1 MPETPMHRGPLAR
14 FFRDRLG
21 FEFVS
26 RIYLY
31 SVLIGLVSGLG
42 AVIFTYGLELT
53 RFLLVEKLAG
63 FRPIR
68 SSGAIRFDFSFFGAP
83 SGEEYLWLLLLLPGL
98 GGLIGGWL
106 THRFAPEAQGAGTD
120 AMIDAFHNQ
129 RGQIRPIVAPVKA
142 LATIITLSS
151 GGAAGQQGPLVQ
163 IGAGLGSWIGTRLK
177 LSAAQRRIL
186 LLAGTAGGLGAI
198 FRAPLGAAIA
208 SVEVLYREDF
218 ESDALIP
225 CVISSFVAYSLYM
238 AVFGFAHIFTLP
250 DLLFTDVRELI
261 FYLILGFLCALVGIF
276 YVKSLRFARRVF
288 DRVPLPRYWV
298 VCCGGLLVG
307 VLAFVDPR
315 VLGAGFG
322 VIQQALDGALGLRAL
337 LILALLKVLASSCTV
352 SSGGA
357 GGVFGPSL
365 FIGGML
371 GGAVGLLGQQYFPDI
386 AHQPAAYI
394 VVGMASFF
402 GAVANTPL
410 AALILVIE
418 MSGSYHLLP
427 PLMLVSALALIF
439 ARNFSVYENQVQNK
453 FHSPAHVKDL
463 TVNVLQNLRVREVFP
478 MLQNTTEAVVS
489 NELAYFSLN
498 ALSKKLGHLHFVVV
512 NADNQ
517 LRGMISLDDLDVP
530 EDEFLRN
537 LILIEDMVVDNVS
550 PLDPEDN
557 LHEALQRLLDSG
569 YDKLPVVETAADGEE
584 SFRGYIMY
592 LDLMRVYNEEVAKFE
607 GKE

>member
-1 MPETPMHRGPLAR
+1 MPEAPMYRGRLAR
-14 FFRDRLG
+14 FFRDWLG

-31 SVLIGLVSGLG
+31 SSLIGLISGLC
-42 AVIFTYGLELT
+42 AIIFTYSLELAH
-53 RFLLVEKLAG
+53 FLLVEKLAG

-68 SSGAIRFDFSFFGAP
+68 YSGTIHFDFSFLGAS
-83 SGEEYLWLLLLLPGL
+83 SGEEHLWLLLLLPAL
-98 GGLIGGWL
+98 GGLISGWL

-120 AMIDAFHNQ
+120 AIIDAFHNQ
-129 RGQIRPIVAPVKA
+129 RGQIRPIVAPIKA

-151 GGAAGQQGPLVQ
+151 GGAAGQQGPLMQ
-163 IGAGLGSWIGTRLK
+163 IGASLGSWIGARLK

-198 FRAPLGAAIA
+198 FRAPLGAAIT

-238 AVFGFAHIFTLP
+238 AVFGFSYIFTLP
-250 DLLFTDVRELI
+250 DLLFANVRELI
-261 FYLILGFLCALVGIF
+261 FYLILGFLCALVGII
-276 YVKSLRFARRVF
+276 YVKSLHFARRLF
-288 DRVPLPRYWV
+288 NRLPLPNYWV

-307 VLAFVDPR
+307 GLAFVDPR

-322 VIQQALDGALGLRAL
+322 VIQQALDGELDLRAL
-337 LILALLKVLASSCTV
+337 LILALLKIIASSCTV

-371 GGAVGLLGQQYFPDI
+371 GGAIGIVGQQYFPDI
-386 AHQPAAYI
+386 VHQPAAFI

-410 AALILVIE
+410 AALIIVIE
-418 MSGSYHLLP
+418 MSGSYYLLP
-427 PLMLVSALALIF
+427 PLMLVSTLALIF
-439 ARNFSVYENQVQNK
+439 ARNFSIYQNQVQNK
-453 FHSPAHVKDL
+453 FHSPAHVKYL
-463 TVNVLQNLRVREVFP
+463 TVNVLQNLRVREVLP
-478 MLQNTTEAVVS
+478 MLQNTTEAVIS

-512 NADNQ
+512 NADNK
-517 LRGMISLDDLDVP
+517 LRGMISLADLDVP

-550 PLDPEDN
+550 PLDPDDD
-557 LHEALQRLLDSG
+557 LHETLQRLLDSG
-569 YDKLPVVETAADGEE
+569 YDKLPVVETAEDGEG